1 MVALSRKLGL
11 FLLGCLIVIPILAI
25 DIAAFYAVLRTDPGR
40 AAAAAAI
47 ERLLGAPGDT
57 EVRITKLSGSLL
69 RNPRVAAV
77 SVADAGGVWLEIRNL
92 AIDWRSMALL
102 AGRAEI
108 ASVTADSIRIVRQ
121 PAVVPGEDAK
131 PDGLPMLP
139 FALRVGRLAASE
151 IRLDA
156 PVLGAPAAFRLDASL
171 ASRDAGVIQTAL
183 RLERI
188 DGGNGHVRAR
198 AVYTPAAG
206 TLAVD
211 ATAREPKGGLL
222 ARFLDLPGL
231 PAVTLSVR
239 GEGPIADWRGN
250 ASVEAEGLASANA
263 ALGVV
268 GQGPFTLSARG
279 TAELARA
286 LEQRFARLVAPAVS
300 FDVAAAWSPGTDDL
314 AFTRVRLS
322 TDAIAVDAKGGL
334 NTKSLMVRATAAVT
348 VAKPDLLRDLSKP
361 LAVKRLSASTTLEGT
376 LTRPKFGATVKVIGL
391 RAPEVTIGEGDI
403 RLTATPHP
411 KAENPQ
417 WAVEGGVD
425 AWKIVFDRPILASLV
440 GATGNA
446 RFSGSV
452 DASAYSIQDAKFDLT
467 SENASVRGKGHMD
480 IANGDGAATLA
491 VGIKDLARLSR
502 HANRKL
508 AGSVDLDADVTF
520 NRTGATARIKGQ
532 PKRLDVDDPV
542 LAALLGQ
549 TPIVAGA
556 ARATSGGNIEVSDL
570 SVRGAAIELDVA
582 SLRTDGDRLE
592 TTYRARVADLSPVA
606 KALGVSAGGVATT
619 TGSARGVLS
628 DLKIEGTLGVSALR
642 WDARKVGS
650 VDGKYALT
658 VGGANVGGD
667 VSVAAATGAG
677 KFDLATRVAVSQTDT
692 VRLTGLTVKGD
703 GIALRGRLDI
713 PESGII
719 AGDMKGRISEIG
731 RWTSLLGVP
740 MRGSADIDLALRAD
754 QSGQAARLKFT
765 GRDVV
770 YDSEMT
776 VAALSGVLSATG
788 IGKNPRA
795 TWRVTAGDL
804 RSAAGTLGAATLSG
818 NGDLRDAVARFSAKG
833 DVAGRLD
840 VAGEARIQRHGEDLQ
855 LTLRQL
861 KGVAAGQPIVLRKP
875 GVYAQERG
883 QLDVSLPGL
892 SWGKGTV
899 AGSIHLDD
907 KSVTGKVAVRRLP
920 AAAIAGFVP
929 GLKATGR
936 VDLTASLSGTP
947 ADPDGDLMLTIAGLK
962 MKSEET
968 GNLPALTGAITG
980 KIRKGRIRL
989 VAKIGGLGDAGLNGA
1004 AELPLRIAASPPS
1017 VALPQDGPISGQ
1029 VTWRGDVGAIAPLL
1043 PLGEH
1048 RIRGALALSARAT
1061 GTVGRPRVEG
1071 KVEWKGGRYEN
1082 IETGTILSDIQIR
1095 AEGDENRISLNKA
1108 TATDGGEG
1116 RLTATGAMR
1125 MGDAPSP
1132 VVSLNAKLTT
1142 LTLVRRDD
1150 VTASASGSVRVDG
1163 PIDELKVAGRIV
1175 TDQVEAAV
1183 VDSLP
1188 PQVVDLKVVEVNAP
1202 AGSQATPRNRK
1213 RPGAGS
1219 AIGLALDV
1227 SMPRRVFLRG
1237 RGLESEWAGDL
1248 RITGTAETP
1257 IIKGELRPVRGRFDL
1272 AGKIFKLGD
1281 GRVTFSGGNKVDPVL
1296 DIPAD
1301 YTASEITATV
1311 RITGTASKP
1320 QIALT
1325 STPPLP
1331 QDEILSRVLFNK
1343 GVRRLTAA
1351 EAAQLGA
1358 AVASL
1363 TGLDGGGLGVL
1374 DRVRQAIG
1382 VDALRVGKD
1391 DNGKASV
1398 GVGKYVTDDVYVG
1411 VDKGTSQ
1418 KSGNVT
1424 VEVTVVP
1431 NVTVKS
1437 DVGADARSRVGV
1449 NWKLDY

>member
-1 MVALSRKLGL
+1 MAALSRKLGL
-11 FLLGCLIVIPILAI
+11 FLLGCLIVVPILAI
-25 DIAAFYAVLRTDPGR
+25 DLVAGYGVLRTDPGR
-40 AAAAAAI
+40 VAAAAAV
-47 ERLLGAPGDT
+47 ERLLGTPGDT
-57 EVRITKLSGSLL
+57 EVRITDLSGSLL

-77 SVADAGGVWLEIRNL
+77 TVADAGGVWLEIRNL
-92 AIDWRSMALL
+92 AIDWRPLALL

-108 ASVTADSIRIVRQ
+108 DRVTADSIRIVRQ
-121 PAVVPGEDAK
+121 PSVVPAEDAG
-131 PDGLPMLP
+131 PEGLPTLP
-139 FALRVGRLAASE
+139 VALRVGRLTASE

-171 ASRDAGVIQTAL
+171 ASRDAQVIQTAL
-183 RLERI
+183 RLERT
-188 DGGNGHVRAR
+188 DGGKGHVHAR
-198 AVYTPAAG
+198 AVFTPAEG

-222 ARFLDLPGL
+222 ARLLDLPGL

-239 GEGPIADWRGN
+239 GDGPISDWRGN
-250 ASVEAEGLASANA
+250 LVLEAEGLASANA
-263 ALGVV
+263 VLGVA
-268 GQGPFTLSARG
+268 GHGPYTLSARG

-286 LEQRFARLVAPAVS
+286 LDQRFARLVAPAVA

-314 AFTRVRLS
+314 ALTRVRLAS
-322 TDAIAVDAKGGL
+322 DAIAIDAKGGL
-334 NTKSLMVRATAAVT
+334 KTDSLAVRATGKAK
-348 VAKPDLLRDLSKP
+348 VAKPELLRGLIAP
-361 LAVKRLSASTTLEGT
+361 FAVERLSASTTVEGT
-376 LTRPKFGATVKVIGL
+376 LRRPKIRATVKVSGL
-391 RAPEVTIGEGDI
+391 RAPEATLGEGDL

-411 KAENPQ
+411 KAANPQ
-417 WAVEGGVD
+417 WAVEGGIDVQTI
-425 AWKIVFDRPILASLV
+425 AFDRPFLTSLV
-440 GATGNA
+440 GSKSTVQFSGDVDVVKASIQNA
-446 RFSGSV
+446 RFDV
-452 DASAYSIQDAKFDLT
+452 TA
-467 SENASVRGKGHMD
+467 ENASVRGTGHAD
-480 IANGDGAATLA
+480 VAAADGAATVA
-491 VGIKDLARLSR
+491 VAVKDLSRLSR
-502 HANRKL
+502 YATMKL
-508 AGSVDLDADVTF
+508 AGSLDVDADVTF
-520 NRTGATARIKGQ
+520 DRSGATARLKGG
-532 PKRLDVDDPV
+532 PKRLEIDDPV
-542 LAALLGQ
+542 LKALLGRA
-549 TPIVAGA
+549 PNIVGT
-556 ARATSGGNIEVSDL
+556 ARATSEGGIVLSDL
-570 SVRGAAIELDVA
+570 SLRGAAIALDVA
-582 SLRTDGDRLE
+582 SLSTDGERMDTR
-592 TTYRARVADLSPVA
+592 YRARIANLTPVA

-619 TGSARGVLS
+619 TGSVRGSLS
-628 DLKIEGTLGVSALR
+628 DLKVEGTIDASALR
-642 WDARKVGS
+642 WDARNVGS
-650 VDGKYALT
+650 ANGKYALA

-667 VSVAAATGAG
+667 VSVAAVTGAG
-677 KFDLATRVAVSQTDT
+677 RFDLATRVTVSQTDT
-692 VRLTGLTVKGD
+692 VRLTGLTLKGD
-703 GIALRGRLDI
+703 AIDFRGRLDI
-713 PESGII
+713 PASGIV
-719 AGDMKGRISEIG
+719 AGDLKGRVSELE
-731 RWTSLLGVP
+731 RWASLLDVP
-740 MRGSADIDLALRAD
+740 MTGSADIDLALRA
-754 QSGQAARLKFT
+754 SPGGQAARLKFI

-770 YDSEMT
+770 YDSETT
-776 VAALSGVLSATG
+776 VAALSGELSATG
-788 IGKNPRA
+788 IGKNPRT
-795 TWRVTAGDL
+795 TWRVTARDL
-804 RSAAGTLGAATLSG
+804 RSAIAALEAATLSG
-818 NGDLRDAVARFSAKG
+818 SGDLRDAVARFSVKG
-833 DVAGRLD
+833 DMAGRLD
-840 VAGEARIQRHGEDLQ
+840 VAGEARIQRHGEDLR

-861 KGVAAGQPIVLRKP
+861 KGVAAGQPILLRKP
-875 GVYAQERG
+875 GVYAEERG
-883 QLDVSLPGL
+883 QLDVSLPDL

-899 AGSIHLDD
+899 VGGVHLDD
-907 KSVTGKVAVRRLP
+907 KSVTGRVAVRRLP

-947 ADPDGDLMLTIAGLK
+947 ADPDGDLRLTIAGLK

-968 GNLPALTGAITG
+968 GKLPALTGAIAG

-989 VAKIGGLGDAGLNGA
+989 SAKIDGLGDAGLNGA
-1004 AELPLRIAASPPS
+1004 AELPLRIAASPPT
-1017 VALPQDGPISGQ
+1017 VVLPPDGPIDGQ

-1048 RIRGALALSARAT
+1048 RIKGALALSARAT
-1061 GTVGRPRVEG
+1061 GTVARPRVKG
-1071 KVEWKGGRYEN
+1071 QVEWTGGNYEN
-1082 IETGTILSDIQIR
+1082 IETGTILRDIQIR
-1095 AEGDENRISLNKA
+1095 AEGDENRISLDRA
-1108 TATDGGEG
+1108 TATDGGKG
-1116 RLTATGAMR
+1116 RLTASGGVS
-1125 MGDAPSP
+1125 MGDAPTP
-1132 VVSLNAKLTT
+1132 VVSLNAKLTN

-1150 VTASASGSVRVDG
+1150 VTASASGSVRVGG

-1175 TDQVEAAV
+1175 TDQVEATV

-1202 AGSQATPRNRK
+1202 AGTRTPPRRRK
-1213 RPGAGS
+1213 GPGAGS
-1219 AIGLALDV
+1219 GIGLALDV

-1237 RGLESEWAGDL
+1237 RGLESEWAGEL
-1248 RITGTAETP
+1248 RITGTTEAPT
-1257 IIKGELRPVRGRFDL
+1257 IKGELRPVRGRFDL

-1301 YTASEITATV
+1301 YTASDITATV

-1320 QIALT
+1320 KIALT
-1325 STPPLP
+1325 STPSLP

-1343 GVRRLTAA
+1343 GVGRLTAA